1 MAPDPHFRV
10 KILRDLADE
19 GPKTAYSLAMTH
31 GSYIYAAMREMIRLG
46 HVAHLGK
53 SEGYTITADEA
64 ESSYRGFYTITDLD
78 IELDTQGLIIG
89 GSFKCSDLDF
99 TLDGRMF
106 PLTK

>member
-53 SEGYTITADEA
+53 SEGYTITAEGRRWLAEQEA
-64 ESSYRGFYTITDLD
+64 
-78 IELDTQGLIIG
+78 
-89 GSFKCSDLDF
+89 
-99 TLDGRMF
+99 GR
-106 PLTK
+106 

>member
-46 HVAHLGK
+46 HVKGSKMVDMQLTNRK
-53 SEGYTITADEA
+53 LVD
-64 ESSYRGFYTITDLD
+64 RGTRMIMEETGIEDYDLARKLLL
-78 IELDTQGLIIG
+78 EYGQVRAAVVAWQGRQT
-89 GSFKCSDLDF
+89 FQA
-99 TLDGRMF
+99 
-106 PLTK
+106 